1 MKTEVMK
8 IGFTGIPNSQLIN
21 KYYNKYPNAK
31 WIDLDVPYVLNPQT
45 DTLPQTT
52 CNIIKTILNNIYTE
66 RPDLVLFSIGYAKCD
81 TATFL
86 AKVIKEEFPDLKIII
101 DDNKDIKSF
110 GTPISSS
117 NLPLLEKFKLIT
129 EQVVDRAIGKI
140 DRNIKQS
147 MPSFGFWGVPP
158 FDFDILKLFPNNT
171 HVYGW
176 TRLMENGTPNNL
188 DLEMYVDNVP
198 TVFFTQSFCSK
209 GILAKSLAH
218 KHNGLFVEV
227 DGKLDNSTRA
237 KIEAFLELS
246 AIEKRGIL

>member
-1 MKTEVMK
+1 MKTKVMK
-8 IGFTGIPNSQLIN
+8 IGFTGTPNSQLIK
-21 KYYNKYPNAK
+21 KYYTKYPLAK

-45 DTLPQTT
+45 ETLPQTT
-52 CNIIKTILNNIYTE
+52 CNIIKTILNNLYSE

-86 AKVIKEEFPDLKIII
+86 TKAIKEEFPDLEIIL
-101 DDNKDIKSF
+101 DDNRDSKAF

-117 NLPLLEKFKLIT
+117 SLSLLDKFKQIT
-129 EQVVDRAIGKI
+129 ENVISRVVENVNRDVE
-140 DRNIKQS
+140 QS
-147 MPSFGFWGVPP
+147 FPIAGFWGVPP
-158 FDFDILKLFPNNT
+158 FDFDILKLFQDNT

-176 TRLMENGTPNNL
+176 TRLMENGTPDNL

-198 TVFFTQSFCSK
+198 TVFFSQSFCSK
-209 GILAKSLAH
+209 GILAKTLAR

-237 KIEAFLELS
+237 KVEAFLELNLGS
-246 AIEKRGIL
+246 TL